1 MARFTRIDV
10 INKIIE
16 TGIIPIFYHKDP
28 EVCKNVIKSCYEGGI
43 RVFEFTNRG
52 DYAHEVFS
60 DINKW
65 AENEIPGL
73 ILGAGSVVDSGTASL
88 YIQLGSNFIVAP
100 ILNPDMAKICNRRK
114 ILWSPGCGSASEISY
129 AEELGAEIIKVF
141 PGSSVG
147 GPEFIKS
154 MKAPCPWTSLMPT
167 GGVEPT
173 EKNLKAWFE
182 AGAVCVGMGSKLI
195 TKEILQKKDWKK
207 LTELTESALNIAQ
220 KFINR

>member
-173 EKNLKAWFE
+173 EENLKEWFE

-207 LTELTESALNIAQ
+207 LTELTESTLNIAQ

>member
-173 EKNLKAWFE
+173 EENLKEWFE